1 MCTIMHESAVRDPRY
16 NAPFAG
22 SCQSLRFSASN
33 SKGIRN
39 PMLYPFELRA
49 LFIIN
54 NIHTSPKMSW
64 SD

>member
-22 SCQSLRFSASN
+22 SCQSLRFGASS

-49 LFIIN
+49 LL
-54 NIHTSPKMSW
+54 
-64 SD
+64 